1 MSEIYDVIILGAG
14 PAGLAAGLY
23 AGRSRLNVLIIEK
36 GQDGGQIAITDEIE
50 NYPGQI
56 VEGESGPSLIAR
68 MTEQAEKFGAKRV
81 SDMIKEVELEGE
93 VKVLKSEKN
102 EYRGKNVIIAT
113 GAHARPIG
121 CKGEGQF
128 RGKGVSYCA
137 TCDGAF
143 FKENDVAVVG
153 GGNTAL
159 EDAIFLSNYCKH
171 VYLINRTENFKAE
184 KSLLDSFKQKNNT
197 EIITSANIKK
207 LVGKEKLEKI
217 ELDNGKILNISGL
230 FIAIG
235 QIPNCNFD
243 IIEKENGFIKSNEEC
258 TTNIPGIFVAG
269 DIRNKSVRQIVTSVS
284 DGAVAAINAVKYI
297 EKI

>member
-1 MSEIYDVIILGAG
+1 MNDIIIIGAG
-14 PAGLAAGLY
+14 PAGMTSAIYAKRAGYNPL
-23 AGRSRLNVLIIEK
+23 VLEK
-36 GQDGGQIAITDEIE
+36 NTYGGQIINSSEVA
-50 NYPGQI
+50 NYPGI
-56 VEGESGPSLIAR
+56 KKIDGYTFATKIY
-68 MTEQAEKFGAKRV
+68 EQLK
-81 SDMIKEVELEGE
+81 ELEIEIKHEE
-93 VKVLKSEKN
+93 VISIKKNDKTINVITNKN
-102 EYRGKNVIIAT
+102 EYECKSVIIAT
-113 GAHARPIG
+113 GLTKRKLNIENEE
-121 CKGEGQF
+121 KLI
-128 RGKGVSYCA
+128 GKGISYCA

-243 IIEKENGFIKSNEEC
+243 IVEKENGFIKSNEEC

>member
-1 MSEIYDVIILGAG
+1 MNDIIIIGAG
-14 PAGLAAGLY
+14 PAGMTSAIYAKRAGYNPL
-23 AGRSRLNVLIIEK
+23 VLEK
-36 GQDGGQIAITDEIE
+36 NTYGGQIINSSEVA
-50 NYPGQI
+50 NYPGI
-56 VEGESGPSLIAR
+56 KKIDGYTFATKIY
-68 MTEQAEKFGAKRV
+68 EQLK
-81 SDMIKEVELEGE
+81 ELEIEIKHEE
-93 VKVLKSEKN
+93 VINIKKDDKTINVITNKN
-102 EYRGKNVIIAT
+102 EYECKSVIIAT
-113 GAHARPIG
+113 GLTKRKLNI
-121 CKGEGQF
+121 ENEENLI
-128 RGKGVSYCA
+128 GKGISYCA

>member
-1 MSEIYDVIILGAG
+1 MNDIIIIGAG
-14 PAGLAAGLY
+14 PAGMTSAIYAKRAGYNPL
-23 AGRSRLNVLIIEK
+23 VLEK
-36 GQDGGQIAITDEIE
+36 NTYGGQIINSSEVA
-50 NYPGQI
+50 NYPGI
-56 VEGESGPSLIAR
+56 KKIDGYTFATKIY
-68 MTEQAEKFGAKRV
+68 EQLK
-81 SDMIKEVELEGE
+81 ELEIEIKHEE
-93 VKVLKSEKN
+93 VINIKKNDKTINVITNKN
-102 EYRGKNVIIAT
+102 EYECKSVIIAT
-113 GAHARPIG
+113 GLTKRKLNIENEE
-121 CKGEGQF
+121 KLI
-128 RGKGVSYCA
+128 GKGISYCA

-159 EDAIFLSNYCKH
+159 EDAIFLSNYCRH
-171 VYLINRTENFKAE
+171 VYLINRSENFKAE
-184 KSLLDSFKQKNNT
+184 KSLLDSFKQKDNT

-217 ELDNGKILNISGL
+217 ELDNGEILNISGL

-235 QIPNCNFD
+235 QVPNCNFD

-297 EKI
+297 ENI

>member
-1 MSEIYDVIILGAG
+1 MNDIIIIGAG
-14 PAGLAAGLY
+14 PAGMTSAIYAKRAGY
-23 AGRSRLNVLIIEK
+23 NPIVLEK
-36 GQDGGQIAITDEIE
+36 NTYGGQIINSSEVA
-50 NYPGQI
+50 NYPGI
-56 VEGESGPSLIAR
+56 KKIDGYTFATKIY
-68 MTEQAEKFGAKRV
+68 EQLK
-81 SDMIKEVELEGE
+81 ELEIEIKHEE
-93 VKVLKSEKN
+93 VINIKKNDKTINVITNKN
-102 EYRGKNVIIAT
+102 EYECKSVIIAT
-113 GAHARPIG
+113 GLTKRKLNIENEE
-121 CKGEGQF
+121 KLI
-128 RGKGVSYCA
+128 GKGISYCA

-197 EIITSANIKK
+197 EIITSANVKK

-243 IIEKENGFIKSNEEC
+243 IVEKENGFIKSNEEC

>member
-1 MSEIYDVIILGAG
+1 MNDIIIIGAG
-14 PAGLAAGLY
+14 PAGMTSAIYAKRAGYNPL
-23 AGRSRLNVLIIEK
+23 VLEK
-36 GQDGGQIAITDEIE
+36 NTYGGQIINSSEVA
-50 NYPGQI
+50 NYPGI
-56 VEGESGPSLIAR
+56 KKIDGYTFATKIY
-68 MTEQAEKFGAKRV
+68 EQLK
-81 SDMIKEVELEGE
+81 ELEIEIKHEE
-93 VKVLKSEKN
+93 VINIKKNDKTINVITNKN
-102 EYRGKNVIIAT
+102 EYECKSVIIAT
-113 GAHARPIG
+113 GLTKRKLNIENEE
-121 CKGEGQF
+121 KLI
-128 RGKGVSYCA
+128 GKGISYCA

-258 TTNIPGIFVAG
+258 ATNIPGIFVAG
-269 DIRNKSVRQIVTSVS
+269 DIRNKSVRQIVTAVS
-284 DGAVAAINAVKYI
+284 DRAVAVINAVKYI

>member
-1 MSEIYDVIILGAG
+1 MNDIIIIGAG
-14 PAGLAAGLY
+14 PAGMTSAIYAKRAGYNPL
-23 AGRSRLNVLIIEK
+23 VFEK
-36 GQDGGQIAITDEIE
+36 NTYGGQIINSSEVA
-50 NYPGQI
+50 NYPGI
-56 VEGESGPSLIAR
+56 KKIDGYTFATKIY
-68 MTEQAEKFGAKRV
+68 EQLK
-81 SDMIKEVELEGE
+81 ELEIEIKHEE
-93 VKVLKSEKN
+93 VINIKKNDKTINVITNKN
-102 EYRGKNVIIAT
+102 EYECKSVIIAT
-113 GAHARPIG
+113 GLTKRKLNIENEE
-121 CKGEGQF
+121 KLI
-128 RGKGVSYCA
+128 GKGISYCA

-269 DIRNKSVRQIVTSVS
+269 DIRKKSVRQIVTSVS

>member
-1 MSEIYDVIILGAG
+1 MNDIIIIGAG
-14 PAGLAAGLY
+14 PAGMTSAIYAKRAGYNPL
-23 AGRSRLNVLIIEK
+23 VLEK
-36 GQDGGQIAITDEIE
+36 NTYGGQIINSSEVA
-50 NYPGQI
+50 NYPGI
-56 VEGESGPSLIAR
+56 KKIDGYTFATKIY
-68 MTEQAEKFGAKRV
+68 EQLK
-81 SDMIKEVELEGE
+81 ELEIE
-93 VKVLKSEKN
+93 VKHEEVINIKKNDKTINVITNKN
-102 EYRGKNVIIAT
+102 EYECKSVIIAT
-113 GAHARPIG
+113 GLTKRKLNIENEE
-121 CKGEGQF
+121 KLI
-128 RGKGVSYCA
+128 GKGISYCA

-197 EIITSANIKK
+197 EIITSANVKK

>member
-1 MSEIYDVIILGAG
+1 MNDIIIIGAG
-14 PAGLAAGLY
+14 PAGMTSAIYAKRAGYNPL
-23 AGRSRLNVLIIEK
+23 VLEK
-36 GQDGGQIAITDEIE
+36 NTYGGQIINSSEVA
-50 NYPGQI
+50 NYPGI
-56 VEGESGPSLIAR
+56 KKIDGYTFATKIY
-68 MTEQAEKFGAKRV
+68 EQLK
-81 SDMIKEVELEGE
+81 ELEIE
-93 VKVLKSEKN
+93 VKHEEVINIKKNDKTINVITNKN
-102 EYRGKNVIIAT
+102 EYECKSVIIAT
-113 GAHARPIG
+113 GLTKRKLNIENEE
-121 CKGEGQF
+121 KLI
-128 RGKGVSYCA
+128 GKGISYCA

-207 LVGKEKLEKI
+207 LVGTEKLEKI

-243 IIEKENGFIKSNEEC
+243 IVEKENGFIKSNEEC

>member
-1 MSEIYDVIILGAG
+1 MNDIIIIGAG
-14 PAGLAAGLY
+14 PAGMTSAIYAKRAGYNPL
-23 AGRSRLNVLIIEK
+23 VLEK
-36 GQDGGQIAITDEIE
+36 NTYGGQIINSSEVA
-50 NYPGQI
+50 NYPGI
-56 VEGESGPSLIAR
+56 KKIDGYTFATKIY
-68 MTEQAEKFGAKRV
+68 EQLK
-81 SDMIKEVELEGE
+81 ELEIEIKHEE
-93 VKVLKSEKN
+93 VINIKKDDKTINVITNKN
-102 EYRGKNVIIAT
+102 EYECKSVIIAT
-113 GAHARPIG
+113 GLTKRKLNIENEE
-121 CKGEGQF
+121 KLI
-128 RGKGVSYCA
+128 GKGISYCA

-243 IIEKENGFIKSNEEC
+243 IVEKENGFIKSNEEC

>member
-1 MSEIYDVIILGAG
+1 MNYIIIIGAG
-14 PAGLAAGLY
+14 PAGMTSAIYAKRAGYNPL
-23 AGRSRLNVLIIEK
+23 VLEK
-36 GQDGGQIAITDEIE
+36 NTYGGQIINSSEVA
-50 NYPGQI
+50 NYPGI
-56 VEGESGPSLIAR
+56 KKIDGYTFATKIY
-68 MTEQAEKFGAKRV
+68 EQLK
-81 SDMIKEVELEGE
+81 ELEIEIKHEE
-93 VKVLKSEKN
+93 VINITKNVITNKN
-102 EYRGKNVIIAT
+102 EYECKSVIIAT
-113 GAHARPIG
+113 GLTKRKLNIENEE
-121 CKGEGQF
+121 KLI
-128 RGKGVSYCA
+128 GKGISYCA

>member
-1 MSEIYDVIILGAG
+1 MNDIIIIGAG
-14 PAGLAAGLY
+14 PAGMTSAIYAKRAGYNPL
-23 AGRSRLNVLIIEK
+23 VFEK
-36 GQDGGQIAITDEIE
+36 NTYGGQIINSSEVA
-50 NYPGQI
+50 NYPGI
-56 VEGESGPSLIAR
+56 KKIDGYTFATKIY
-68 MTEQAEKFGAKRV
+68 EQLK
-81 SDMIKEVELEGE
+81 ELEIEIKHEE
-93 VKVLKSEKN
+93 VINIKKNDKTINVITNKN
-102 EYRGKNVIIAT
+102 EYECKSVIIAT
-113 GAHARPIG
+113 GLTKRKLNIENEE
-121 CKGEGQF
+121 KLI
-128 RGKGVSYCA
+128 GKGISYCA

-171 VYLINRTENFKAE
+171 VYLINRTESFKAE

-243 IIEKENGFIKSNEEC
+243 IVEKENGFIKSNEEC

>member
-1 MSEIYDVIILGAG
+1 MNDIIIIGAG
-14 PAGLAAGLY
+14 PAGMTSAIYAKRAGYNPL
-23 AGRSRLNVLIIEK
+23 VFEK
-36 GQDGGQIAITDEIE
+36 NTYGGQIINSSEVA
-50 NYPGQI
+50 NYPGI
-56 VEGESGPSLIAR
+56 KKIDGYTFATKIY
-68 MTEQAEKFGAKRV
+68 EQLK
-81 SDMIKEVELEGE
+81 ELEIEIKHEE
-93 VKVLKSEKN
+93 VINIKKNDKTINVITNKN
-102 EYRGKNVIIAT
+102 EYECKSVIIAT
-113 GAHARPIG
+113 GLTKRKLNIENEE
-121 CKGEGQF
+121 KLI
-128 RGKGVSYCA
+128 GKGISYCA

-230 FIAIG
+230 FMAIG

-243 IIEKENGFIKSNEEC
+243 IVEKENGFIKSNEEC

>member
-1 MSEIYDVIILGAG
+1 MNDIIIIGAG
-14 PAGLAAGLY
+14 PAGMTSAIYAKRAGYNPL
-23 AGRSRLNVLIIEK
+23 VLEK
-36 GQDGGQIAITDEIE
+36 NTYGGQIINSSEVA
-50 NYPGQI
+50 NYPGI
-56 VEGESGPSLIAR
+56 KKIDGYTFATKIY
-68 MTEQAEKFGAKRV
+68 EQLK
-81 SDMIKEVELEGE
+81 ELEIE
-93 VKVLKSEKN
+93 VKHEEVINIKKNDKTINVITNKN
-102 EYRGKNVIIAT
+102 EYECKSVIIAT
-113 GAHARPIG
+113 GLTKRKLNIENEE
-121 CKGEGQF
+121 KLI
-128 RGKGVSYCA
+128 GKGISYCA

-243 IIEKENGFIKSNEEC
+243 IVEKENGFIKSNEEC

>member
-1 MSEIYDVIILGAG
+1 MNDIIIIGAG
-14 PAGLAAGLY
+14 PAGMTSAIYTKRAGYNPL
-23 AGRSRLNVLIIEK
+23 VLEK
-36 GQDGGQIAITDEIE
+36 NTYGGQIINSSEVA
-50 NYPGQI
+50 NYPGI
-56 VEGESGPSLIAR
+56 KKIDGYTFATKIY
-68 MTEQAEKFGAKRV
+68 EQLKELGIEIKHEEVINIKKNAKTINV
-81 SDMIKEVELEGE
+81 ITN
-93 VKVLKSEKN
+93 KN
-102 EYRGKNVIIAT
+102 EYECKSVIIAT
-113 GAHARPIG
+113 GLTKRKLNIENEE
-121 CKGEGQF
+121 KLI
-128 RGKGVSYCA
+128 GKGISYCA

-207 LVGKEKLEKI
+207 IVGKEKLEKI

-235 QIPNCNFD
+235 QVPNCNFD

>member
-1 MSEIYDVIILGAG
+1 MNDIIIIGAG
-14 PAGLAAGLY
+14 PAGMTSAIYAKRAGYNPL
-23 AGRSRLNVLIIEK
+23 VLEK
-36 GQDGGQIAITDEIE
+36 NTYGGQIINSSEVA
-50 NYPGQI
+50 NYPGI
-56 VEGESGPSLIAR
+56 KKIDGYTFATKIY
-68 MTEQAEKFGAKRV
+68 EQLK
-81 SDMIKEVELEGE
+81 ELEIEIKHEE
-93 VKVLKSEKN
+93 VINIKKIDKTINVITNKN
-102 EYRGKNVIIAT
+102 EYECKSVIIAT
-113 GAHARPIG
+113 GLTKRKLNIENEE
-121 CKGEGQF
+121 KLI
-128 RGKGVSYCA
+128 GKGISYCA

-258 TTNIPGIFVAG
+258 ATNIPGIFVAG
-269 DIRNKSVRQIVTSVS
+269 DIRNKSVRQIVTAVS
-284 DGAVAAINAVKYI
+284 DGAVAVINAVKYI

>member
-1 MSEIYDVIILGAG
+1 MNDIIIIGAG
-14 PAGLAAGLY
+14 PAGMTSAIYAKRAGYNPL
-23 AGRSRLNVLIIEK
+23 VFEK
-36 GQDGGQIAITDEIE
+36 NTYGGQIINSSEVA
-50 NYPGQI
+50 NYPGI
-56 VEGESGPSLIAR
+56 KKIDGYTFATKIY
-68 MTEQAEKFGAKRV
+68 EQLK
-81 SDMIKEVELEGE
+81 ELEIEIKHEE
-93 VKVLKSEKN
+93 VINIKKNDKTINVITNKN
-102 EYRGKNVIIAT
+102 EYECKSVIIAT
-113 GAHARPIG
+113 GLTKRKLNIENEE
-121 CKGEGQF
+121 KLI
-128 RGKGVSYCA
+128 GKGISYCA

-197 EIITSANIKK
+197 EIITSANVKK

-269 DIRNKSVRQIVTSVS
+269 NIRNKSVRQIVTSVS

>member
-1 MSEIYDVIILGAG
+1 MNDIIIIGAG
-14 PAGLAAGLY
+14 PAGMTSAIYAKRAGYNPL
-23 AGRSRLNVLIIEK
+23 VLEK
-36 GQDGGQIAITDEIE
+36 NTYGGQIINSSEVA
-50 NYPGQI
+50 NYPGI
-56 VEGESGPSLIAR
+56 KKIDGYTFATKIY
-68 MTEQAEKFGAKRV
+68 EQLK
-81 SDMIKEVELEGE
+81 ELEIEIKHEE
-93 VKVLKSEKN
+93 VINIKKIDKTINVITNKN
-102 EYRGKNVIIAT
+102 EYECKSVIIAT
-113 GAHARPIG
+113 GLTKRKLNIENEE
-121 CKGEGQF
+121 KLI
-128 RGKGVSYCA
+128 GKGISYCA

-207 LVGKEKLEKI
+207 LVGKGKLEKI

>member
-1 MSEIYDVIILGAG
+1 MNDIIIIGAG
-14 PAGLAAGLY
+14 PAGMTSAIYAKRAGYNPL
-23 AGRSRLNVLIIEK
+23 VLEK
-36 GQDGGQIAITDEIE
+36 NTYGGQIINSSEVA
-50 NYPGQI
+50 NYPGI
-56 VEGESGPSLIAR
+56 KKIDGYTFATKIY
-68 MTEQAEKFGAKRV
+68 EQLK
-81 SDMIKEVELEGE
+81 ELEIEIKHEE
-93 VKVLKSEKN
+93 VINIKKNAKTINVITNKN
-102 EYRGKNVIIAT
+102 EYECKSVIIAT
-113 GAHARPIG
+113 GLTKRKLNIENEE
-121 CKGEGQF
+121 KLI
-128 RGKGVSYCA
+128 GKGISYCA

-159 EDAIFLSNYCKH
+159 EDAIFLSNYCKY

-197 EIITSANIKK
+197 GIITSANIKK
-207 LVGKEKLEKI
+207 IVGKEKLEKI

-235 QIPNCNFD
+235 QVPNCNFD

>member
-1 MSEIYDVIILGAG
+1 MNDIIIIGAG
-14 PAGLAAGLY
+14 PAGMTSAIYAKRAGYNPL
-23 AGRSRLNVLIIEK
+23 VFEK
-36 GQDGGQIAITDEIE
+36 NTYGGQIINSSEVA
-50 NYPGQI
+50 NYPGI
-56 VEGESGPSLIAR
+56 KKIDGYTFATKIY
-68 MTEQAEKFGAKRV
+68 EQLK
-81 SDMIKEVELEGE
+81 ELEIEIKHEE
-93 VKVLKSEKN
+93 VINIKKNDKTINVITNKN
-102 EYRGKNVIIAT
+102 EYECKSVIIAT
-113 GAHARPIG
+113 GLTKRKLNIENEE
-121 CKGEGQF
+121 KLI
-128 RGKGVSYCA
+128 GKGISYCA

-171 VYLINRTENFKAE
+171 VYLINRTESFKAE

-243 IIEKENGFIKSNEEC
+243 IVEKENGFIKSNEEC
-258 TTNIPGIFVAG
+258 TRTRG
-269 DIRNKSVRQIVTSVS
+269 S
-284 DGAVAAINAVKYI
+284 YCH
-297 EKI
+297 

>member
-1 MSEIYDVIILGAG
+1 MNDIIIIGAG
-14 PAGLAAGLY
+14 PAGMTSAIYAKRAGYNPL
-23 AGRSRLNVLIIEK
+23 VLEK
-36 GQDGGQIAITDEIE
+36 NTYGGQIINSSEVA
-50 NYPGQI
+50 NYPGI
-56 VEGESGPSLIAR
+56 KKIDGYTFATKIY
-68 MTEQAEKFGAKRV
+68 EQLKELGIEIKHEEVINIKKNAKTINV
-81 SDMIKEVELEGE
+81 ITN
-93 VKVLKSEKN
+93 KN
-102 EYRGKNVIIAT
+102 EYECKSVIIAT
-113 GAHARPIG
+113 GLTKRKLNIENEE
-121 CKGEGQF
+121 KLI
-128 RGKGVSYCA
+128 GKGISYCA

-235 QIPNCNFD
+235 QVPNCNFD

>member
-1 MSEIYDVIILGAG
+1 MNDIIIIGAG
-14 PAGLAAGLY
+14 PAGMTSAIYAKRAGYNPL
-23 AGRSRLNVLIIEK
+23 VLEK
-36 GQDGGQIAITDEIE
+36 NTYGGQIINSSEVA
-50 NYPGQI
+50 NYPGI
-56 VEGESGPSLIAR
+56 KKIDGYTFATKIY
-68 MTEQAEKFGAKRV
+68 EQLK
-81 SDMIKEVELEGE
+81 ELEIEIKHEE
-93 VKVLKSEKN
+93 VINIKKNDKTINVTTNKN
-102 EYRGKNVIIAT
+102 EYECKSVIIAT
-113 GAHARPIG
+113 GLTKRKLNIENEE
-121 CKGEGQF
+121 KLI
-128 RGKGVSYCA
+128 GKGISYCA

>member
-1 MSEIYDVIILGAG
+1 MNDIIIIGAG
-14 PAGLAAGLY
+14 PAGMTSAIYAKRAGYNPL
-23 AGRSRLNVLIIEK
+23 VFEK
-36 GQDGGQIAITDEIE
+36 NTYGGQIINSSEVA
-50 NYPGQI
+50 NYPGI
-56 VEGESGPSLIAR
+56 KKIDGYTFATKIY
-68 MTEQAEKFGAKRV
+68 EQLK
-81 SDMIKEVELEGE
+81 ELEIEIKHEE
-93 VKVLKSEKN
+93 VINIKKNDKTINVITNKN
-102 EYRGKNVIIAT
+102 EYECKSVIIAT
-113 GAHARPIG
+113 GLTKRKLNIENEE
-121 CKGEGQF
+121 KLI
-128 RGKGVSYCA
+128 GKGISYCA

-143 FKENDVAVVG
+143 FKGDDVAVVG

-207 LVGKEKLEKI
+207 IVGKEKLEKI

>member
-1 MSEIYDVIILGAG
+1 MNDIIIIGAG
-14 PAGLAAGLY
+14 PAGMTSAIYAKRAGYNPL
-23 AGRSRLNVLIIEK
+23 VLEK
-36 GQDGGQIAITDEIE
+36 NTYGGQIINSIE
-50 NYPGQI
+50 VANYPGI
-56 VEGESGPSLIAR
+56 KKIDGYTFATKIY
-68 MTEQAEKFGAKRV
+68 EQLK
-81 SDMIKEVELEGE
+81 ELEIE
-93 VKVLKSEKN
+93 VKHEEVINIKKNDKTINVITNKN
-102 EYRGKNVIIAT
+102 EYECKSVIIAT
-113 GAHARPIG
+113 GLTKRKLNIENEE
-121 CKGEGQF
+121 KLI
-128 RGKGVSYCA
+128 GKGISYCA

>member
-1 MSEIYDVIILGAG
+1 MNDIIIIGAG
-14 PAGLAAGLY
+14 PAGMTSAIYAKRAGYNPL
-23 AGRSRLNVLIIEK
+23 VFEK
-36 GQDGGQIAITDEIE
+36 NTYGGQIINSSEVA
-50 NYPGQI
+50 NYPGI
-56 VEGESGPSLIAR
+56 KKIDGYTFATKIY
-68 MTEQAEKFGAKRV
+68 EQLK
-81 SDMIKEVELEGE
+81 ELEIEIKHEE
-93 VKVLKSEKN
+93 VINIKKNDKTINVITNKN
-102 EYRGKNVIIAT
+102 EYECKSVIIAT
-113 GAHARPIG
+113 GLTKRKLNIENEE
-121 CKGEGQF
+121 KLI
-128 RGKGVSYCA
+128 GKGISYCA

-197 EIITSANIKK
+197 EIITSANVKK

-235 QIPNCNFD
+235 QVPNCNFD
-243 IIEKENGFIKSNEEC
+243 IVEKENGFIKSNEEC

>member
-1 MSEIYDVIILGAG
+1 MNDIIIIGAG
-14 PAGLAAGLY
+14 PAGMTSAIYAKRAGYNPL
-23 AGRSRLNVLIIEK
+23 VLEK
-36 GQDGGQIAITDEIE
+36 NTYGGQIINSSEVA
-50 NYPGQI
+50 NYPGI
-56 VEGESGPSLIAR
+56 KKIDGYTFATKIY
-68 MTEQAEKFGAKRV
+68 EQLKELGIEIKHEEVINIKKNAKTINV
-81 SDMIKEVELEGE
+81 ITN
-93 VKVLKSEKN
+93 KN
-102 EYRGKNVIIAT
+102 EYECKSVIIAT
-113 GAHARPIG
+113 GLTKRKLNIENEE
-121 CKGEGQF
+121 KLI
-128 RGKGVSYCA
+128 GKGISYCA

>member
-1 MSEIYDVIILGAG
+1 MNDIIIIGAG
-14 PAGLAAGLY
+14 PAGMTSAIYAKRAGYNPL
-23 AGRSRLNVLIIEK
+23 VLEK
-36 GQDGGQIAITDEIE
+36 NTYGGQIINSSEVA
-50 NYPGQI
+50 NYPGI
-56 VEGESGPSLIAR
+56 KKIDGYTFATKIY
-68 MTEQAEKFGAKRV
+68 EQLK
-81 SDMIKEVELEGE
+81 ELEIAIKHEE
-93 VKVLKSEKN
+93 VINIKKNDKTINVITNKN
-102 EYRGKNVIIAT
+102 EYECKSVIIAT
-113 GAHARPIG
+113 GLTKRKLNIENEE
-121 CKGEGQF
+121 KLI
-128 RGKGVSYCA
+128 GKGISYCA

-243 IIEKENGFIKSNEEC
+243 IVEKENGFIKSNEEC

>member
-1 MSEIYDVIILGAG
+1 MNDIIIIGAG
-14 PAGLAAGLY
+14 PAGMTSAIYAKRAGYNPL
-23 AGRSRLNVLIIEK
+23 VFEK
-36 GQDGGQIAITDEIE
+36 NTYGGQIINSSEVA
-50 NYPGQI
+50 NYPGI
-56 VEGESGPSLIAR
+56 KKIDGYTFATKIY
-68 MTEQAEKFGAKRV
+68 EQLK
-81 SDMIKEVELEGE
+81 ELEIEIKHEE
-93 VKVLKSEKN
+93 VISIKKNDKTINVITNKN
-102 EYRGKNVIIAT
+102 EYECKSVIIAT
-113 GAHARPIG
+113 GLTKRKLNIENEE
-121 CKGEGQF
+121 KLI
-128 RGKGVSYCA
+128 GKGISYCA

-207 LVGKEKLEKI
+207 LVVKEKLEKI

-235 QIPNCNFD
+235 QVPNCNFD
-243 IIEKENGFIKSNEEC
+243 IVEKENGFIKSNEEC

>member
-1 MSEIYDVIILGAG
+1 MNDIIIIGAG
-14 PAGLAAGLY
+14 PAGMTSAIYAKRAGYNPL
-23 AGRSRLNVLIIEK
+23 VLEK
-36 GQDGGQIAITDEIE
+36 NTYGGQIINSSEVA
-50 NYPGQI
+50 NYPGI
-56 VEGESGPSLIAR
+56 KKIDGYTFATKIY
-68 MTEQAEKFGAKRV
+68 EQLK
-81 SDMIKEVELEGE
+81 ELEIE
-93 VKVLKSEKN
+93 VKHEEVINIKKNDKTINVITNKN
-102 EYRGKNVIIAT
+102 EYECKSVIIAT
-113 GAHARPIG
+113 GLTKRKLNIENEE
-121 CKGEGQF
+121 KLI
-128 RGKGVSYCA
+128 GKGISYCA

-197 EIITSANIKK
+197 EIITSANVKK

-243 IIEKENGFIKSNEEC
+243 IVEKENGFIKSNEEC

>member
-1 MSEIYDVIILGAG
+1 MNDIIIIGAG
-14 PAGLAAGLY
+14 PAGMTSAIYAKRAGYNPL
-23 AGRSRLNVLIIEK
+23 VFEK
-36 GQDGGQIAITDEIE
+36 NTYGGQIINSSEVA
-50 NYPGQI
+50 NYPGI
-56 VEGESGPSLIAR
+56 KKIDGYTFATKIY
-68 MTEQAEKFGAKRV
+68 EQLK
-81 SDMIKEVELEGE
+81 ELEIEIKHEE
-93 VKVLKSEKN
+93 VINIKKNDKTINVITNKN
-102 EYRGKNVIIAT
+102 EYECKSVIIAT
-113 GAHARPIG
+113 GLTKRKLNIENEE
-121 CKGEGQF
+121 KLI
-128 RGKGVSYCA
+128 GKGISYCA

-197 EIITSANIKK
+197 EIITSANVKK

>member
-1 MSEIYDVIILGAG
+1 MNDIIIIGAG
-14 PAGLAAGLY
+14 PAGMTSAIYAKRAGYNPL
-23 AGRSRLNVLIIEK
+23 VLEK
-36 GQDGGQIAITDEIE
+36 NTYGGQIINSSEVA
-50 NYPGQI
+50 NYPGI
-56 VEGESGPSLIAR
+56 KKIDGYTFATKIY
-68 MTEQAEKFGAKRV
+68 EQLK
-81 SDMIKEVELEGE
+81 ELEIEIKHEE
-93 VKVLKSEKN
+93 VINIKKNDKTINVITNKN
-102 EYRGKNVIIAT
+102 EYECKSVIIAT
-113 GAHARPIG
+113 GLTKRKLNIENEE
-121 CKGEGQF
+121 KLI
-128 RGKGVSYCA
+128 GKGISYCA

-197 EIITSANIKK
+197 EIITSANVKK

>member
-1 MSEIYDVIILGAG
+1 MNDIIIIGAG
-14 PAGLAAGLY
+14 PAGMTSAIYAKRAGYNPL
-23 AGRSRLNVLIIEK
+23 VLEK
-36 GQDGGQIAITDEIE
+36 NTYGGQIINSSEVA
-50 NYPGQI
+50 NYPGI
-56 VEGESGPSLIAR
+56 KKIDGYTFDTKIY
-68 MTEQAEKFGAKRV
+68 EQLK
-81 SDMIKEVELEGE
+81 ELEIEIKHEE
-93 VKVLKSEKN
+93 VINIKKNDKTINVITNKN
-102 EYRGKNVIIAT
+102 EYECKSVIIAT
-113 GAHARPIG
+113 GLTKRKLNIENEE
-121 CKGEGQF
+121 KLI
-128 RGKGVSYCA
+128 GKGISYCA

-159 EDAIFLSNYCKH
+159 EDAIFLSNYCKY

-235 QIPNCNFD
+235 QVPNCNFD

>member
-1 MSEIYDVIILGAG
+1 MNDIIIIGAG
-14 PAGLAAGLY
+14 PAGMTSAIYAKRAGYNPL
-23 AGRSRLNVLIIEK
+23 VLEK
-36 GQDGGQIAITDEIE
+36 NTYGGQIINSSEVA
-50 NYPGQI
+50 NYPGI
-56 VEGESGPSLIAR
+56 KKIDGYTFATKIY
-68 MTEQAEKFGAKRV
+68 EQLK
-81 SDMIKEVELEGE
+81 ELEIEIKHEE
-93 VKVLKSEKN
+93 VINIKKIDKTINVITNKN
-102 EYRGKNVIIAT
+102 EYECKSVIIAT
-113 GAHARPIG
+113 GLTKRKLNIENEE
-121 CKGEGQF
+121 KLI
-128 RGKGVSYCA
+128 GKGISYCA

-207 LVGKEKLEKI
+207 LVGKEELEKI

-235 QIPNCNFD
+235 QVPNCNFD

>member
-1 MSEIYDVIILGAG
+1 MNDIIIIGAG
-14 PAGLAAGLY
+14 PAGMTSAIYAKRAGYNPL
-23 AGRSRLNVLIIEK
+23 VFEK
-36 GQDGGQIAITDEIE
+36 NTYGGQIINSSEVA
-50 NYPGQI
+50 NYPGI
-56 VEGESGPSLIAR
+56 KKIDGYTFATKIY
-68 MTEQAEKFGAKRV
+68 EQLK
-81 SDMIKEVELEGE
+81 ELEIE
-93 VKVLKSEKN
+93 VKHEEVINIKKNDKTINVITNKN
-102 EYRGKNVIIAT
+102 EYECKSVIIAT
-113 GAHARPIG
+113 GLTKRKLNIENEE
-121 CKGEGQF
+121 KLI
-128 RGKGVSYCA
+128 GKGISYCA

-284 DGAVAAINAVKYI
+284 DGAVAAINTVKYI

>member
-1 MSEIYDVIILGAG
+1 MNDIIIIGAG
-14 PAGLAAGLY
+14 PAGMTSAIYAKRAGYNPL
-23 AGRSRLNVLIIEK
+23 VLEK
-36 GQDGGQIAITDEIE
+36 NTYGGQIINSSEVA
-50 NYPGQI
+50 NYPGI
-56 VEGESGPSLIAR
+56 KKIDGYTFATKIY
-68 MTEQAEKFGAKRV
+68 EQLK
-81 SDMIKEVELEGE
+81 ELEIEIKHEE
-93 VKVLKSEKN
+93 VINIKKIDKTINVITNKN
-102 EYRGKNVIIAT
+102 EYECKSVIIAT
-113 GAHARPIG
+113 GLTKRKLNIENEE
-121 CKGEGQF
+121 KLI
-128 RGKGVSYCA
+128 GKGISYCA

-269 DIRNKSVRQIVTSVS
+269 DIRNKSVRQIVTAVS

>member
-1 MSEIYDVIILGAG
+1 MNDIIIIGAG
-14 PAGLAAGLY
+14 PAGMTSAIYAKRAGYNPL
-23 AGRSRLNVLIIEK
+23 VLEK
-36 GQDGGQIAITDEIE
+36 NTYGGQIINSSEVA
-50 NYPGQI
+50 NYPGI
-56 VEGESGPSLIAR
+56 KKIDGYTFATKIY
-68 MTEQAEKFGAKRV
+68 EQLK
-81 SDMIKEVELEGE
+81 ELEIE
-93 VKVLKSEKN
+93 VKHEEVINIKKNDKTINVITNKN
-102 EYRGKNVIIAT
+102 EYECKSVIIAT
-113 GAHARPIG
+113 GLTKRKLNIENEE
-121 CKGEGQF
+121 KLI
-128 RGKGVSYCA
+128 GKGISYCA

-143 FKENDVAVVG
+143 FKGDDVAVVG

-258 TTNIPGIFVAG
+258 TTNIPGIFVVG

>member
-1 MSEIYDVIILGAG
+1 MNDIIIIGAG
-14 PAGLAAGLY
+14 PAGMTSAIYAKRAGYNPL
-23 AGRSRLNVLIIEK
+23 VLEK
-36 GQDGGQIAITDEIE
+36 NTYGGQIINSSEVA
-50 NYPGQI
+50 NYPGI
-56 VEGESGPSLIAR
+56 KKIDGYTFATKIY
-68 MTEQAEKFGAKRV
+68 EQLK
-81 SDMIKEVELEGE
+81 ELEIE
-93 VKVLKSEKN
+93 VKHEEVINIKKNDKTINVITNKN
-102 EYRGKNVIIAT
+102 EYECKSVIIAT
-113 GAHARPIG
+113 GLTKRKLNIENEE
-121 CKGEGQF
+121 KLI
-128 RGKGVSYCA
+128 GKGISYCA

-143 FKENDVAVVG
+143 FKGDDVAVVG

-207 LVGKEKLEKI
+207 LVGTEKLEKI

>member
-1 MSEIYDVIILGAG
+1 MNDIIIIGAG
-14 PAGLAAGLY
+14 PAGMTSAIYAKRAGYNPL
-23 AGRSRLNVLIIEK
+23 VLEK
-36 GQDGGQIAITDEIE
+36 NTYGGQIINSSEVA
-50 NYPGQI
+50 NYPGI
-56 VEGESGPSLIAR
+56 KKIDGYTFATKIY
-68 MTEQAEKFGAKRV
+68 EQLK
-81 SDMIKEVELEGE
+81 ELEIAIKHEE
-93 VKVLKSEKN
+93 VINIKKNDKTINVITNKN
-102 EYRGKNVIIAT
+102 EYECKSVIIAT
-113 GAHARPIG
+113 GLTKRKLNIENEE
-121 CKGEGQF
+121 KLI
-128 RGKGVSYCA
+128 GKGISYCA

-197 EIITSANIKK
+197 EIITSANVKK

-243 IIEKENGFIKSNEEC
+243 IVEKENGFIKSNEEC

>member
-1 MSEIYDVIILGAG
+1 MNDIIIIGAG
-14 PAGLAAGLY
+14 PAGMTSAIYAKRAGYNPL
-23 AGRSRLNVLIIEK
+23 VLEK
-36 GQDGGQIAITDEIE
+36 NTYGGQIINSSEVA
-50 NYPGQI
+50 NYPGI
-56 VEGESGPSLIAR
+56 KKIDGYTFATKIY
-68 MTEQAEKFGAKRV
+68 EQLK
-81 SDMIKEVELEGE
+81 ELEIEIKHEE
-93 VKVLKSEKN
+93 VINIKKNDKTINVITNKN
-102 EYRGKNVIIAT
+102 EYECKSVIIAT
-113 GAHARPIG
+113 GLTKRKLNIENEE
-121 CKGEGQF
+121 KLI
-128 RGKGVSYCA
+128 GKGISYCA

-258 TTNIPGIFVAG
+258 ATNIPGIFVAG
-269 DIRNKSVRQIVTSVS
+269 DIRNKSVRQIVTAVS
-284 DGAVAAINAVKYI
+284 DGAVAVINAVKYI

>member
-1 MSEIYDVIILGAG
+1 MNDIIIIGAG
-14 PAGLAAGLY
+14 PAGMTSAIYAKRAGYNPL
-23 AGRSRLNVLIIEK
+23 VLEK
-36 GQDGGQIAITDEIE
+36 NTYGGQIINSSEVA
-50 NYPGQI
+50 NYPGI
-56 VEGESGPSLIAR
+56 KKIDGYTFATKIY
-68 MTEQAEKFGAKRV
+68 EQLK
-81 SDMIKEVELEGE
+81 ELEIEIKHEE
-93 VKVLKSEKN
+93 VINIKKIDKTKNVITNKN
-102 EYRGKNVIIAT
+102 EYECKSVIIAT
-113 GAHARPIG
+113 GLTKRKLNIENEE
-121 CKGEGQF
+121 KLI
-128 RGKGVSYCA
+128 GKGISYCA

-197 EIITSANIKK
+197 EIITSANVKK

>member
-1 MSEIYDVIILGAG
+1 MNDIIIIGAG
-14 PAGLAAGLY
+14 PAGMTSAIYAKRAGYNPL
-23 AGRSRLNVLIIEK
+23 VFEK
-36 GQDGGQIAITDEIE
+36 NTYGGQIINSSEVA
-50 NYPGQI
+50 NYPGI
-56 VEGESGPSLIAR
+56 KKIDGYTFATKIY
-68 MTEQAEKFGAKRV
+68 EQLK
-81 SDMIKEVELEGE
+81 ELEIE
-93 VKVLKSEKN
+93 VKHEEVINIKKNDKTINVITNKN
-102 EYRGKNVIIAT
+102 EYECKSVIIAT
-113 GAHARPIG
+113 GLTKRKLNIENEE
-121 CKGEGQF
+121 KLI
-128 RGKGVSYCA
+128 GKGISYCA

-197 EIITSANIKK
+197 EIITSANVKK